1 MKQQLLNFTKKEIR
15 FTLNI
20 MSNLLKD
27 VSYGL
32 GVKAFKDGKKRIP
45 AMDKL
50 LLENCLTGC
59 KIGESIP
66 YLKAWLKGW
75 DYENL
80 KEEII

>member
-1 MKQQLLNFTKKEIR
+1 
-15 FTLNI
+15 

-50 LLENCLTGC
+50 LLENCITGC
-59 KIGESIP
+59 KNGESIP

-75 DYENL
+75 DEMNL
-80 KEEII
+80 REEIK